1 MRQDHRRL
9 RCLAELV
16 RQDVHAADGASRDL
30 GQERK
35 TLDADHG
42 RLRRSELGLQ
52 QRRNLVLSPSVCVP
66 IADIEARDEQPGNED
81 DDQYADQ
88 RRVSQATGP

>member
-9 RCLAELV
+9 RCFAELV
-16 RQDVHAADGASRDL
+16 CHDVHPVDGVSRDL

-42 RLRRSELGLQ
+42 RLGRSQLGLQ
-52 QRRNLVLSPSVCVP
+52 QIRNPLLSPSVCVP
-66 IADIEARDEQPGNED
+66 IADIKTHDEQPGNED

-88 RRVSQATGP
+88 W